1 MHVNTF
7 HPRTYSWSAWWS
19 HTWMNGPA
27 EKVPVYTDKF
37 RAWRP
42 TQQRPRDGT
51 IVRHKTGGLKR
62 VS

>member
-1 MHVNTF
+1 MHVNVE
-7 HPRTYSWSAWWS
+7 HRDLWCGVWWS
-19 HTWMNGPA
+19 HHWRPPA
-27 EKVPVYTDKF
+27 GEVVPVYVNKY

-51 IVRHKTGGLKR
+51 TVRHKTGGLKR